1 MEVPVQYCPPN
12 VTLYHPWVN
21 HGLTRCFL
29 DTVSTSVITGFLIL
43 FGTIESII
51 YRKYGTPIQ
60 PRSWRRSKLFIVQ
73 IMAAMI
79 LTLLPIVECF
89 VQIYLVHD
97 GVLYG
102 YLILY
107 TLGNA
112 IVWPLSLHLVY
123 LERNALL
130 PSIPAR
136 GHGLILLIFWT
147 LTFVAQNLAFLNM
160 KNEDWWF
167 DLETTSD
174 IVEFS
179 LFIVRF
185 MSTCAAFLLG
195 LKAPGLYTSER
206 LYREGLG
213 SGVCILTGFLF
224 FPHIIL
230 TYGPIFTGSI
240 SSG

>member
-1 MEVPVQYCPPN
+1 MEFPVQYCPPN
-12 VTLYHPWVN
+12 VTLNHPWVN

-29 DTVSTSVITGFLIL
+29 DTVSTSIISGFLIL
-43 FGTIESII
+43 FGSIESIV
-51 YRKYGTPIQ
+51 YRKYGTSIQ
-60 PRSWRRSKLFIVQ
+60 PRSWRRSKLFIIQ
-73 IMAAMI
+73 IMASLI
-79 LTLLPIVECF
+79 LTLLPIVECV
-89 VQIYLVHD
+89 VQIYLVHG

-102 YLILY
+102 YLLLY
-107 TLGNA
+107 TLGNV

-167 DLETTSD
+167 DLETTAD
-174 IVEFS
+174 VVEFS
-179 LFIVRF
+179 LFIIRF
-185 MSTCAAFLLG
+185 VGTCAAFLLG
-195 LKAPGLYTSER
+195 LKAPGLYTTER

-213 SGVCILTGFLF
+213 SGVS
-224 FPHIIL
+224 
-230 TYGPIFTGSI
+230 SI
-240 SSG
+240 YFYF

>member
-1 MEVPVQYCPPN
+1 
-12 VTLYHPWVN
+12 
-21 HGLTRCFL
+21 
-29 DTVSTSVITGFLIL
+29 
-43 FGTIESII
+43 
-51 YRKYGTPIQ
+51 
-60 PRSWRRSKLFIVQ
+60 
-73 IMAAMI
+73 MAAI
-79 LTLLPIVECF
+79 ALTILPIVECL
-89 VQIYLVHD
+89 VQLYLVHN

-102 YLILY
+102 YLLLY

-112 IVWPLSLHLVY
+112 VVWPLSLHLVY

-147 LTFVAQNLAFLNM
+147 LAFVSQNLAFLNM

-167 DLETTSD
+167 DLETTAD

-185 MSTCAAFLLG
+185 ASTCIAFLLG

-213 SGVCILTGFLF
+213 SGVSQSRVELLNYI
-224 FPHIIL
+224 
-230 TYGPIFTGSI
+230 
-240 SSG
+240 